1 MSYAVQSCFCAR
13 TDNHSPTRHYSVSA
27 VFKVPIW
34 ATQFAVASALV
45 QTSPTRH
52 YPLRTMR
59 CCANL
64 LLSRFPWE
72 LTVLPW
78 RLQTF
83 SLWFKTQPQPNCLFE
98 SHSDPQ
104 VSYQHRALYKLSKY
118 IDELLVAKSL
128 TNILKFTYFYIH
140 FHNTCFNRKRWLK
153 KVLREWVFGL
163 SLRSYE
169 SVLDDSNLQ

>member
-1 MSYAVQSCFCAR
+1 MSYTVRSCFCAR

-104 VSYQHRALYKLSKY
+104 VSYQHRALYKLFKIYWWITCGNKFNKYSK
-118 IDELLVAKSL
+118 IHIFLHLFPVILFL
-128 TNILKFTYFYIH
+128 TEKD
-140 FHNTCFNRKRWLK
+140 
-153 KVLREWVFGL
+153 G
-163 SLRSYE
+163 
-169 SVLDDSNLQ
+169 